1 MCQVTLFPLCGTV
14 KRYGIKEEG
23 SYILSEVACL
33 DWAGI
38 LLNLAYSFI
47 EDFED
52 REDFPGTIP
61 KLQFVEAAMAE
72 ACGEE
77 KIFLIEEWINTS
89 EAPFIKYI
97 NNGCA
102 VSCIPQT
109 TSEDIKNIAKFLCFA
124 QHVQYKFTSGSMFTS
139 DYQGMSQMV

>member
-1 MCQVTLFPLCGTV
+1 M
-14 KRYGIKEEG
+14 
-23 SYILSEVACL
+23 

-109 TSEDIKNIAKFLCFA
+109 ASEDIKNIAKFLCFA